1 MDIMYIVMGIAKVWE
16 EDDYV
21 NGCIGKQHYKEINI
35 SFRSADLKGLLNK
48 LRGFT
53 GCDDILLNSCEEQG
67 RVDLQGY
74 ETVDGSPASESDM
87 QLWKDGKIKL
97 YAVTYTAYVY
107 KEELSTLIEGY

>member
-1 MDIMYIVMGIAKVWE
+1 MYIVIGITKVWE
-16 EDDYV
+16 EANYV
-21 NGCIGKQHYKEINI
+21 SGCVDKWHYTEIDI

-48 LRGFT
+48 LQGFT
-53 GCDDILLNSCEEQG
+53 GCDDIHLNSCEEQG

-74 ETVDGSPASESDM
+74 ATVDGSPASESDM

-107 KEELSTLIEGY
+107 KAELSTLIEGF